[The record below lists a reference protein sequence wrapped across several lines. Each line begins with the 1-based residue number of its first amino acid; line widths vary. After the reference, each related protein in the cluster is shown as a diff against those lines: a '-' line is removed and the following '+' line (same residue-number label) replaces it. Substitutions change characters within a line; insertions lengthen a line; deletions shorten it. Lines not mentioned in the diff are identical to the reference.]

1 MSTIASQ
8 FGMQEALQALGIK
21 EVNDGTST
29 GSNSFSSGEIIESY
43 SPVDGQLIGK
53 VKTTTAAD
61 YEKVMQ
67 SATEAFKMF
76 RAMPA
81 PQRGEIVRQ
90 FGNKLRELKEPLGKL
105 VSYEMGKSLQEGYGE
120 VQEMIDI
127 CDFAVGLSRQLNGQ
141 VIPSERPG
149 HVMREQWH
157 PIGVVGIISAF
168 NFPVAVWAWNTALA
182 WICGDVCV
190 WKGSEKAPICTIAC
204 QNIIADVLKANNLP
218 EGISCIINGDYKVGE
233 MMTTDVRIPLVSA
246 TGSTRMGRIV
256 GATVAQRFGKSLLE
270 LGGNNAI
277 IITPTADLKV
287 VVPGAVFGAV
297 GTAGQRCTSTRRLII
312 HESVYDKVR
321 DAIVGA
327 YGQLTI
333 GNPLD
338 QKNHIGPLIDKD
350 AVNMYLA
357 AIEKAKAEG
366 GKVLVEGGVLSG
378 EGYESGCYVKPAIIE
393 AENHFEIVQHETFA
407 PILYLMKYEGEV
419 ENAIEK
425 QNGVAQGL
433 SSAIMTNSMKEAEK
447 FLSFAGSD
455 CGIANVNIG
464 TSGAEIGGA
473 FGGEKETGGGRE
485 SGSDAWKVYMRRQ
498 TNTVNY
504 SDQLPLAQ
512 GIKFDL

>member
-1 MSTIASQ
+1 MAD
-8 FGMQEALQALGIK
+8 FGIK
-21 EVNDGTST
+21 EALVQLGLKDINNGTST
-29 GSNSFSSGEIIESY
+29 GSVNFANGEIIESY
-43 SPVDGQLIGK
+43 SPVDGKLIGK
-53 VKTTTAAD
+53 VVASTREDYDKVMDTATAA
-61 YEKVMQ
+61 
-67 SATEAFKMF
+67 FKEW
-76 RAMPA
+76 RSVPA

-105 VSYEMGKSLQEGYGE
+105 VSYEMGKSYQEGLGE

-157 PIGVVGIISAF
+157 PLGVVGIISAF
-168 NFPVAVWAWNTALA
+168 NFPVAVWSWNTALA
-182 WICGDVCV
+182 WICGNVCV
-190 WKGSEKAPICTIAC
+190 WKGSEKAPLCSVAC
-204 QNIIADVLKANNLP
+204 QNIIAEVLKANNLP
-218 EGISCIINGDYKVGE
+218 EGISCIVNGDYKVGE
-233 MMTTDVRIPLVSA
+233 YITEDTRIPLVSA

-256 GATVAQRFGKSLLE
+256 GTKVAERFGKSLLE

-297 GTAGQRCTSTRRLII
+297 GTCGQRCTSTRRLII

-327 YGQLTI
+327 YGQIKI

-338 QKNHIGPLIDKD
+338 ENNHVGPLIDKD
-350 AVNMYLA
+350 SVNTYLA

-366 GKVLVEGGVLSG
+366 GKVLVEGGVLEG

-393 AENHFEIVQHETFA
+393 AENHYEIVQHETFA
-407 PILYLMKYEGEV
+407 PILYLMKYSGDV
-419 ENAIEK
+419 ENAIEL

-433 SSAIMTNSMKEAEK
+433 SSSIMTSEMKEAEK

-504 SDQLPLAQ
+504 SDELPLAQ